1 MRSLNPHGNRSLST
15 LAPAGKRHNQNIKGW
30 KTRGEQVDEFNFD
43 IFDVTI
49 RMNANNLTTT
59 IHALILFGPSLLTI
73 GEGLY
78 AT

>member
-1 MRSLNPHGNRSLST
+1 MRSLNPRGNRSLST
-15 LAPAGKRHNQNIKGW
+15 LAPAGKRHNQNIKGR

-59 IHALILFGPSLLTI
+59 IHTLILFGPCLLTI
-73 GEGLY
+73 REGLY